1 MQTAASA
8 AAHPRAHRFESSS
21 AAFKK
26 YLFIV
31 ISEDTGM
38 KSSLLGLSLSSVD
51 LKSKSRQSSAAWQ
64 MMVGADV
71 SPQKTDVF
79 KATAEVS

>member
-8 AAHPRAHRFESSS
+8 AAHPRAHKFESSS

-51 LKSKSRQSSAAWQ
+51 SKSKFKVKIPAELRRL
-64 MMVGADV
+64 AD
-71 SPQKTDVF
+71 DGGGGCF
-79 KATAEVS
+79 L